1 MYIDWAK
8 YVRLYKDKVHMKL
21 QVFKGN
27 TFKQLMKVYKTF
39 NNDKN
44 AA

>member
-8 YVRLYKDKVHMKL
+8 YVRLYKDKVHMNL

-27 TFKQLMKVYKTF
+27 TFKLMKVYKTF
-39 NNDKN
+39 HNDKN